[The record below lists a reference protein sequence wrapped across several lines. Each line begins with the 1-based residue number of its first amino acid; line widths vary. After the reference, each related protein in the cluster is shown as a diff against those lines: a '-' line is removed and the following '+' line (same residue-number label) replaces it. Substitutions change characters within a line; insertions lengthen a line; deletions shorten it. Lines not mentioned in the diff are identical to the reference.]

1 MFSNVNLL
9 LDLLLLYRKWPNSWN
24 WKWFFLVWA
33 LPELKNCIQELFWKE
48 NMHITILNFCF
59 ETIWK
64 PFGLSPV
71 FFKRLRH
78 CAASRFPPWSRA
90 ACAGRSCSRRPAR
103 IRACGRGPSTRRPG
117 STPGGEWIIG
127 EYRVICGLRCYLA
140 VVGSSHVDT
149 GPGQLDGSV
158 PGKYRWT
165 ILACLS
171 QSHLSLSWMIS

>member
-48 NMHITILNFCF
+48 NMHITILNFSF

-78 CAASRFPPWSRA
+78 CAVQYSTVQCSAVQCSAVQCSA
-90 ACAGRSCSRRPAR
+90 VQCSAVQCSTVLCCAVQCSAVQCSAVQCSAVQCSAVPCSAVQ
-103 IRACGRGPSTRRPG
+103 CSTLQWPIHCNIWG
-117 STPGGEWIIG
+117 DK
-127 EYRVICGLRCYLA
+127 VISLEEHSQDRKKWMDF
-140 VVGSSHVDT
+140 SS
-149 GPGQLDGSV
+149 
-158 PGKYRWT
+158 
-165 ILACLS
+165 
-171 QSHLSLSWMIS
+171 